1 MIDTKMELIT
11 NDSLNNIFID
21 INEFDV
27 PSFSTEIFNKNKVFY
42 DKVDDENIALFYD
55 IDNKILYSTFFSSE
69 NDLFN
74 LDLIEKENNY
84 IIDIDENVD
93 ISINQNN
100 SKINKKKKNN
110 IIKKNKQKEKS
121 KGTLLKIL
129 NHSKCVQIDD
139 FIKLINSKRE
149 RNNL

>member
-93 ISINQNN
+93 ISINHNN

-110 IIKKNKQKEKS
+110 IIKKKQ
-121 KGTLLKIL
+121 T
-129 NHSKCVQIDD
+129 
-139 FIKLINSKRE
+139 KRE
-149 RNNL
+149 K